1 MKKFLGIMVGF
12 LLCVMPLMASTKGYD
27 QLLGVLTPSSVILD
41 LDSYE
46 IETYEV
52 SDMSYVPVFR
62 LKDAGCNVLYDS
74 VSRELKITTNPT
86 SSPTHL
92 EIPDLSQKPFS
103 LYEGNIWIGN
113 FKTHGIISEGR
124 VLIPIGALRQLWQ
137 IEISENHYKL
147 LPKEEISILATQ
159 TQIENKMAV
168 PTSLSLVDIYWEDK
182 WVTVAEDYTLAPSE
196 VLIREPLPTSE
207 TKIYLSTI
215 ITNVQNELLS
225 YTNQNM
231 YGQLN
236 EGLFTRFSR
245 ARNGQNLSDLG
256 DPIDM
261 ASVIWAED
269 TVNAKNLHSTTPYL
283 VWTNIASQKTYI
295 FEGSQGNW
303 QLIKHFVCST
313 GRDHTPTP
321 KGEFQLTRKVP
332 YFGVEKGYRCKNAF
346 GFIGTTYL
354 YHSIIFDKT
363 GSYLLEKKGVLGTKA
378 SEGCIRF
385 SVENSEWFYNN
396 MVSGTKVWI
405 N

>member
-1 MKKFLGIMVGF
+1 MIGF
-12 LLCVMPLMASTKGYD
+12 LLCVVPLMASTKGYD

-52 SDMSYVPVFR
+52 FDMSYVPVFR
-62 LKDAGCNVLYDS
+62 LKDAGCDVLYDPINA
-74 VSRELKITTNPT
+74 EIKISANPT
-86 SSPTHL
+86 STPTCA
-92 EIPDLSQKPFS
+92 ETPDLSQKPFS

-124 VLIPIGALRQLWQ
+124 VLIPIGALRHLWQ
-137 IEISENHYKL
+137 IEINANDYKL
-147 LPKEEISILATQ
+147 LPKEEIGILATQ
-159 TQIENKMAV
+159 TQIENKMTV
-168 PTSLSLVDIYWEDK
+168 PTSLSVVDIYWEDK
-182 WVTVAEDYTLAPSE
+182 WVTITQDYTLAPSE
-196 VLIREPLPTSE
+196 VLTREPLPASE

-215 ITNVQNELLS
+215 ITSVQNELFT

-236 EGLFTRFSR
+236 ENLFTRFSR
-245 ARNGQNLSDLG
+245 AKNGQNLSDLG

-269 TVNAKNLHSTTPYL
+269 TVNTKNLHSTTPYL

-295 FEGSQGNW
+295 FEGSQGHW

-354 YHSIIFDKT
+354 YHSIIFDKS
-363 GSYLLEKKGVLGTKA
+363 GSYLLEDKGVLGTKA